1 MTIRINYRNLCY
13 SVEAIFEYFLILTN
27 GFELRRISLTSG
39 RIINELWKD
48 RDYTRES
55 MIHLSGEYKIGED
68 GFMEFHADEAALKAL
83 VMRLFYQKVG

>member
-1 MTIRINYRNLCY
+1 M
-13 SVEAIFEYFLILTN
+13 ILTN